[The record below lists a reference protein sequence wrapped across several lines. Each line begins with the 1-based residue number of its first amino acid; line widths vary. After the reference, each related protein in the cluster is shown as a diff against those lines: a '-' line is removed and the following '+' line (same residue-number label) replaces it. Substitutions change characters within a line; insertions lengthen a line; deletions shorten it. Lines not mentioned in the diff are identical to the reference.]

1 MKRLH
6 KIAVIFVAL
15 VAVVISGC
23 KGKADMDKAPCL
35 GVSGYGDSK
44 DLKIVVND
52 YTSNIKFKTI
62 EDQENF
68 IKRKDKDFSN
78 LVVKSITMTGRRE
91 CKIGKVVEWNYND
104 GRRESLRAKIVNV
117 EDCPPKDRLSG
128 SWIVKLKTNYGT
140 FTYDTGNESTR
151 GCWGNYKPIK

>member
-1 MKRLH
+1 MKRIN

-23 KGKADMDKAPCL
+23 EGKADMDKAPCL

-44 DLKIVVND
+44 DLKIVAND
-52 YTSNIKFKTI
+52 YDGNIKFKDI
-62 EDQENF
+62 NDRENF
-68 IKRKDKDFSN
+68 YKQFNN

-91 CKIGKVVEWNYND
+91 CKLGKIIEVNNNF
-104 GRRESLRAKIVNV
+104 RRESLKTKILNI
-117 EDCPPKDRLSG
+117 EDCPPKDILTFSY
-128 SWIVKLKTNYGT
+128 IVKLKTNYGT
-140 FTYDTGNESTR
+140 FTYDTGNESTLI